1 MKWASLTRG
10 RLARKRGVEL
20 TPLDADKPILVD
32 FRILDGNDH
41 GRILEYAA
49 QFALSRHVPAKDG
62 EGAYEFGKDVM
73 TVLLSVTD
81 PESADDKPEPFF
93 GSVSEVFQALDHDRI
108 VALARQQRFF
118 QDTTSP
124 FQFAMTADEFAAKVV
139 AIATAEEGDDDP
151 FVTMPLA
158 MQSSFVRSLAS
169 RFLSSLELSSNT
181 SSAAAPTTKP
191 S

>member
-20 TPLDADKPILVD
+20 TPLDADKPLLID

-49 QFALSRHVPAKDG
+49 QFALSRHVQAKDG

-73 TVLLSVTD
+73 TVLLAVTD
-81 PESADDKPEPFF
+81 PESSDEKPEQFF
-93 GSVSEVFQALDHDRI
+93 GSVAEVFQALDHDRI
-108 VALARQQRFF
+108 VTLARQQRFF

-124 FQFAMTADEFAAKVV
+124 FPFALTNEEFSAKVIE
-139 AIATAEEGDDDP
+139 IATAEEGDDDP
-151 FVTMPLA
+151 FEKWPLA
-158 MQSSFVRSLAS
+158 MQRSFVRSLAS
-169 RFLSSLELSSNT
+169 RFLRSLELSSTT
-181 SSAAAPTTKP
+181 SFAAEPGTKL